1 MSCYTPTTTNNCS
14 SQLVDATTLQL
25 DASQVIYHQSNGAL
39 SALTNLGLSN
49 GSTLELA
56 LETIDVDIAPLTSI
70 LSTTLTYLRTKY
82 VINNLTQFL
91 VAVSQELDYL
101 NTTVVTGQEWTTVT
115 RPTSPAEGEDGYNL
129 TTHTREYWNNSAWI
143 SY

>member
-1 MSCYTPTTTNNCS
+1 MYCNSCNQTITSDGCGCS
-14 SQLVDATTLQL
+14 STQID
-25 DASQVIYHQSNGAL
+25 DSNVIYHKSNGEL

-56 LETIDVDIAPLTSI
+56 LEAIDVSIAPLTSI

-82 VINNLTQFL
+82 TINNLTQFL
-91 VAVSQELDYL
+91 IAVSQELDSL

-115 RPTSPAEGEDGYNL
+115 RPSTPIEGEDGYNL
-129 TTHTREYWNNSAWI
+129 TLHQREYYNGTSWI